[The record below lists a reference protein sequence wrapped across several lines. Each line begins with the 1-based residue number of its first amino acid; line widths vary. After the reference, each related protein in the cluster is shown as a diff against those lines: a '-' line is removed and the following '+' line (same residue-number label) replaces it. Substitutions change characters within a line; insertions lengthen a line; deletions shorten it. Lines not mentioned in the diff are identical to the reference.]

1 MAEYTVKELAEMFD
15 KSPQAIY
22 KLKDKNKEL
31 KRAMVEE
38 GRRLKDNR
46 VLYGERTFNAL
57 LSAWGKTVEKVAE
70 PFQPAVEEQEKATEN
85 ATGGEVDKVGKV
97 ETTVENQTD
106 VVLLLKEQVEY
117 LKTQLKAE
125 QEARENDKNNYIKLL
140 EEAHSA
146 NHEMRVLLLK
156 DKEQIKLLEEAK
168 MPFFKRLKNK
178 LVKKDD

>member
-1 MAEYTVKELAEMFD
+1 MAEYTIKELAEMFD

-70 PFQPAVEEQEKATEN
+70 PVQPAAEKPGADRLN
-85 ATGGEVDKVGKV
+85 NHGDEVDKVCKV
-97 ETTVENQTD
+97 ETAVEKQDD
-106 VVLLLKEQVEY
+106 VVSLLKEQIEY
-117 LKTQLKAE
+117 LKTQLKTE

-156 DKEQIKLLEEAK
+156 DKEQIALLEETK
-168 MPFFKRLKNK
+168 KPFFKRLKDK
-178 LVKKDD
+178 LVKKE